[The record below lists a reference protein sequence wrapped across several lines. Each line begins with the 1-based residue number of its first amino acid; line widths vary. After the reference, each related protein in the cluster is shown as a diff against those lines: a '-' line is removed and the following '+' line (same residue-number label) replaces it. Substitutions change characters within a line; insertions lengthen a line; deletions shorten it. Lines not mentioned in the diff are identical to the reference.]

1 MSAEVD
7 QFVDVVEGEGAALSS
22 VGWGYILRCGRS
34 AGIRSWRRGESPG
47 ERAQMSIHL
56 SSERGSVRR
65 VVLSCDAAGCP
76 VQLEPSAIERW
87 RSDADAL
94 SFARS
99 HAVGW
104 THDPVRQADYCLE
117 HADLSTALSDVV
129 PPRPTAAARDKA
141 GNPLNRDEYAVILRA
156 RLAEDGGSTERTT
169 ALTGAQVAVAISLL
183 EELAGVYR
191 GEDLGTLATELSVLL
206 DGQVGKQAE
215 RGM

>member
-1 MSAEVD
+1 MSV
-7 QFVDVVEGEGAALSS
+7 
-22 VGWGYILRCGRS
+22 
-34 AGIRSWRRGESPG
+34 
-47 ERAQMSIHL
+47 HL
-56 SSERGSVRR
+56 SSERRSVRR

-87 RSDADAL
+87 RSDTDAL

-104 THDPVRQADYCLE
+104 THDPIRRTDYCPE
-117 HADLSTALSDVV
+117 HADLSTAPSGVI

-141 GNPLNRDEYAVILRA
+141 GNPLNRDEYAVLLRA
-156 RLAEDGGSTERTT
+156 RLTEDGGST
-169 ALTGAQVAVAISLL
+169 ALTAAQVAVAISLL

-215 RGM
+215 RGL

>member
-1 MSAEVD
+1 
-7 QFVDVVEGEGAALSS
+7 
-22 VGWGYILRCGRS
+22 
-34 AGIRSWRRGESPG
+34 
-47 ERAQMSIHL
+47 
-56 SSERGSVRR
+56 
-65 VVLSCDAAGCP
+65 
-76 VQLEPSAIERW
+76 LEPSAIERW

-99 HAVGW
+99 HAAGW
-104 THDPVRQADYCLE
+104 THDPVRQADYCPE
-117 HADLSTALSDVV
+117 HADLSTALSGVV

-156 RLAEDGGSTERTT
+156 RLAADGGSTERTP